1 MKKLSHN
8 ALNDA
13 ILTAFERTGR
23 AAKCAATVERCANV
37 ACATESGSR
46 KRWTWFY
53 RIVRR
58 HKAIGAAT

>member
-1 MKKLSHN
+1 MKKLSRN

-23 AAKCAATVERCANV
+23 AVKCAATVERCANA
-37 ACATESGSR
+37 ACVTESGR
-46 KRWTWFY
+46 RERWAWFY
-53 RIVRR
+53 HIVRR